1 MSLLDAHTAEVPGI
15 SRGAC
20 PGLVGTA
27 VDARQAR
34 RPHRR
39 VRHPA
44 GPRPARLVDRTAA
57 GTWHV
62 PPGHLLPRAVRS
74 GRTGLRADGRTHAP
88 VRAAVSVR
96 RGRCRRSPGLAAAR
110 TPRHSR

>member
-1 MSLLDAHTAEVPGI
+1 MSLLDAHTAEVLGI
-15 SRGAC
+15 SHGAC
-20 PGLVGTA
+20 AGPVGTA

-44 GPRPARLVDRTAA
+44 GPCPARLVDRTAA

-62 PPGHLLPRAVRS
+62 PPGHLLPRTVRG
-74 GRTGLRADGRTHAP
+74 GRAGLRADGRTRP
-88 VRAAVSVR
+88 PDRAAVSVR
-96 RGRCRRSPGLAAAR
+96 RGRCRRFPGLAAAR